1 MTYDVDRSAEIL
13 RRVSNFLRTLT
24 EAQIDD
30 LIEGRVKITLTGN
43 PRRAQSAKARSSSEE
58 DIERIIN
65 ELTSKST
72 RAEGI
77 ALLDSLGLTRTSL
90 RDIALAMKLPVPRT
104 DTVDDLKDRIVEAT
118 IGYRLRSDA
127 IREPD

>member
-13 RRVSNFLRTLT
+13 RRVSNFLRSLT
-24 EAQIDD
+24 QAQIDD
-30 LIEGRVKITLTGN
+30 LIEGRVKITLTAN
-43 PRRAQSAKARSSSEE
+43 PRQAQSAKARSSSEE
-58 DIERIIN
+58 DAERIIN

-77 ALLDSLGLTRTSL
+77 ALLDSLGLTRASL
-90 RDIALAMKLPVPRT
+90 RDIALAMKLPAPRT
-104 DTVDDLKDRIVEAT
+104 DTVSELKDRIVEAT

>member
-13 RRVSNFLRTLT
+13 RRVSNFLRNLT

-30 LIEGRVKITLTGN
+30 LIEGRAKITLSGN
-43 PRRAQSAKARSSSEE
+43 PRRAQPAKARSSSKE
-58 DIERIIN
+58 DVERIIN
-65 ELTSKST
+65 ELASKST
-72 RAEGI
+72 RAEGV
-77 ALLDSLGLTRTSL
+77 ALLDSLGLTRASL
-90 RDIALAMKLPVPRT
+90 RDIALAMKLPAPRT
-104 DTVDDLKDRIVEAT
+104 DTVDDLKDRIVDAT

>member
-1 MTYDVDRSAEIL
+1 MANDVDRSAEIL
-13 RRVSNFLRTLT
+13 RRVSNFLRSLT

-30 LIEGRVKITLTGN
+30 LIEGRVKITLTGH
-43 PRRAQSAKARSSSEE
+43 PSRAQSAKARSSSEE
-58 DIERIIN
+58 DVERIIS
-65 ELTSKST
+65 ELTGKST

-77 ALLDSLGLTRTSL
+77 ALLDNLGLTRASL
-90 RDIALAMKLPVPRT
+90 RDIALAMKLPVPKT
-104 DTVDDLKDRIVEAT
+104 DTVSELKDRIVEAT

>member
-13 RRVSNFLRTLT
+13 RRVSNFLRNLT

-43 PRRAQSAKARSSSEE
+43 PRRAQSAKARSNSEE
-58 DIERIIN
+58 DAERIIN

-77 ALLDSLGLTRTSL
+77 ALLDSLGLTRASL

-104 DTVDDLKDRIVEAT
+104 DTVSELKDRIVEAT